1 MAFFGLFKSKQDRAQ
16 GDEFNQLLDTIFPGG
31 EENVLRDIERVSR
44 YTHGKIPRDK
54 IRGFVAGCKTLV
66 QISETRED
74 EDFVQSFISRSENLI
89 SDVEAYEVFIYLAG
103 EAAYA
108 DNITKMLGS
117 KGAPLNTGLIQ
128 LLAQMEAIYAEGTYE
143 DSISGGYGEF
153 GLTVTNP
160 IPMISAKGSNN
171 YLSKL
176 HFHGQAVEYAR
187 SGSTSS
193 PVTEGKLD
201 IYVLSVDGKEVGTI
215 YICPYHR
222 RNCKTAPTGF
232 TLDEM
237 RDKVLEAKFRA
248 AWNHSQKN
256 PEQWEEAHKAT
267 QKVWSQVREKNL
279 ASKSSAESSANA
291 QLALRKWLSWS
302 PEEKAQ
308 LSEKNPALAESLAK
322 LESRLKNLSKSK
334 SNSAE

>member
-1 MAFFGLFKSKQDRAQ
+1 MAFFGLFKSKQDRDQ
-16 GDEFNQLLDTIFPGG
+16 GNEFNQLLGTIFPGG
-31 EENVLRDIERVSR
+31 EGNVLRDIERVSR

-74 EDFVQSFISRSENLI
+74 ENFVQSFISRSENLI
-89 SDVEAYEVFIYLAG
+89 SDVEAYEVFVYLAG

-108 DNITKMLGS
+108 DNITRMFGV
-117 KGAPLNTGLIQ
+117 GVPLNAELIQ
-128 LLAQMEAIYAEGTYE
+128 HLAQMKAIYAEGTYE

-160 IPMISAKGSNN
+160 IPMISARGSNK

-176 HFHGQAVEYAR
+176 YFRGQAVEYAR

-222 RNCKTAPTGF
+222 RNCKTAPDGF
-232 TLDEM
+232 AFT
-237 RDKVLEAKFRA
+237 KEAQVSQPSELVTKLYQQIQTWQKEKPKEVQRA
-248 AWNHSQKN
+248 KQ
-256 PEQWEEAHKAT
+256 AH
-267 QKVWSQVREKNL
+267 Q
-279 ASKSSAESSANA
+279 
-291 QLALRKWLSWS
+291 
-302 PEEKAQ
+302 
-308 LSEKNPALAESLAK
+308 K
-322 LESRLKNLSKSK
+322 LESLLATKVSAIPKLKSK
-334 SNSAE
+334 NKEKS